1 MKRMRS
7 RRAQLIRWTSIAVA
21 AVLVAGSL
29 TAYVAFQLKLDSITH
44 IAKIDTAHRPQRYNN
59 ALNLLLLGSDNRHG
73 HNGALGGPGGANCSH
88 TIMVPHVSPARGQA
102 VGRNI
107 PHGPG

>member
-29 TAYVAFQLKLDSITH
+29 TAYLAFQLKLDSITH

-59 ALNLLLLGSDNRHG
+59 ALNLLLLGSGNRHG
-73 HNGALGGPGGANCSH
+73 HKAALGGPGGGNCSDAI
-88 TIMVPHVSPARGQA
+88 TVTAGRARRGPATPRT
-102 VGRNI
+102 
-107 PHGPG
+107 